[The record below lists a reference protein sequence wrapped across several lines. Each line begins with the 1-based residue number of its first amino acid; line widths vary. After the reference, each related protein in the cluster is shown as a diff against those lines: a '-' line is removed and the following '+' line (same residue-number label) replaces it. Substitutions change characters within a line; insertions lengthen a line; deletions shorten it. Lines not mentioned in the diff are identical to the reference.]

1 MRQEVIVHFG
11 PGGRFE
17 LALPA
22 GEVPPAPDEGRRWL
36 DEQFV
41 ANDCEPLR
49 ASGKVLVADKVLVL
63 AATVGERRF
72 ADDPAWAQAYA
83 RATLGALARPVVR
96 VDVAGGALSY

>member
-1 MRQEVIVHFG
+1 MRQEVIVQFG

-22 GEVPPAPDEGRRWL
+22 GEALLAPEEVRHWL
-36 DEQFV
+36 DAQFV

-49 ASGKVLVADKVLVL
+49 ASGKVLIADKVLVL
-63 AATVGERRF
+63 ASTVGERRF
-72 ADDPAWAQAYA
+72 ADDAAWAQASA

-96 VDVAGGALSY
+96 VDVAGGAASY